1 MSARLV
7 IVFVVDGLRPDAI
20 APDATPALWRLRAE
34 GVEFTNSHAVCPTVT
49 RVNAATLATGTQP
62 GTHGIVGNQVYVP
75 AADPVRAIGTDSHRR
90 LLDVDRATG
99 GRLVQTPT
107 LAERLHARGLA
118 LAAVSSGSTGSALL
132 TNPQGPR
139 GVGALV
145 NGYFDPGVRVAW
157 PDAANEAILA
167 KFGPAPPRQAAASY
181 DAAVTWTQRVLREHV
196 LPELAPALVINWI
209 TEPDHSQ
216 HVHGV
221 GSPAARAALRHA
233 DGEIAQD
240 LSALEGLGLLAATAV
255 FVASDHGFTSNA
267 RGIDVAGELVA
278 ASLKDS
284 PTSTDV
290 VLASSGQAV
299 ALHVAGHDGG
309 RISRIA
315 RLAMSRDW
323 GGVLFTAAR
332 GPGDPQGAVDG
343 TFALELIHLA
353 NPERS
358 PDLLVTFPWTSEDNA
373 FGAAGMD
380 LACVSGGAKLY
391 ASDHGSMSP
400 WNVRSTLLGWGAG
413 FRRGISV
420 AAPVGNADVA
430 PTALALLGIEE
441 HVGMEGRVLAEALDD
456 GPPVAA
462 TAPETHTVASGSYR
476 ASVQI
481 STADGRRYVDESRR
495 TA

>member
-1 MSARLV
+1 VSARLV

-34 GVEFTNSHAVCPTVT
+34 GVEFTNSHAACPTVT
-49 RVNAATLATGTQP
+49 RVNAATLATGTHP

-75 AADPVRAIGTDSHRR
+75 AADPARAIGTDSYRR

-99 GRLVQTPT
+99 GRLVHTQT
-107 LAERLHARGLA
+107 LAERLQGRGLA
-118 LAAVSSGSTGSALL
+118 LAAVSSGSTGGALL
-132 TNPQGPR
+132 TNPHGPR

-145 NGYFDPGVRVAW
+145 NGYFDPGVRVGW

-181 DAAVTWTQRVLREHV
+181 DGVVTWTQRVLREHV
-196 LPELAPALVINWI
+196 LPELAPAVVINWI

-233 DGEIAQD
+233 DSEVAQV
-240 LSALEGLGLLAATAV
+240 LGALDGLGLTASTAV

-278 ASLKDS
+278 AGLKDS
-284 PTSTDV
+284 PTSADV

-299 ALHVAGHDGG
+299 ALHVAGHDVE
-309 RISRIA
+309 RIA
-315 RLAMSRDW
+315 RIARFVMSRDW

-332 GPGDPQGAVDG
+332 TPDDARGAVEG
-343 TFALELIHLA
+343 TFALEVIHLG
-353 NPERS
+353 NDERS
-358 PDLLVTFPWTSEDNA
+358 PDLLVTFPWTSADNA
-373 FGAAGMD
+373 FGVAGMD

-391 ASDHGSMSP
+391 ASDHGSMSR
-400 WNVRSTLLGWGAG
+400 WNVRSTLLGWGVG
-413 FRRGISV
+413 IKRGVSV
-420 AAPVGNADVA
+420 SAPAGNADVA
-430 PTALALLGIEE
+430 PTVLALLGIEDRA
-441 HVGMEGRVLAEALDD
+441 GMDGRVLTEALAD
-456 GPPVAA
+456 GPPAVA
-462 TAPETHTVASGSYR
+462 TASETHTVASGSYR
-476 ASVQI
+476 ASLQV
-481 STADGRRYVDESRR
+481 STAEGRRYVDESRR